1 MAEKQASLE
10 YRDRA
15 ELDDELNAAIGEIL
29 SAEEQAKRS
38 VEHAEASV
46 KAVQLDGATRE
57 RAMREDNARAIAEF
71 KERAVADA
79 VAKADEECKR
89 LVSAAEENGKILIAS
104 KRKSIEKRAAE
115 LFDMIGDV

>member
-1 MAEKQASLE
+1 MAKKQAAFE

-15 ELDDELNAAIGEIL
+15 ELDEELNSAIGEIL

-38 VEHAEASV
+38 VEHAEESV

-57 RAMREDNARAIAEF
+57 RAMREDNARAVAEAIAN
-71 KERAVADA
+71 
-79 VAKADEECKR
+79 ADEECKK
-89 LVSAAEENGKILIAS
+89 LVAEAEEQGKKLIAS

-115 LFDMIGDV
+115 LFAQLGDL